1 MATVASNLKPKVIV
15 VGGGLAGLMTT
26 IKITE
31 ADIPVDLFSFVP
43 VKRSHS
49 VCAQG
54 GINGA
59 VNTKGEGDSVY
70 KHLDDTVYG
79 GDFLANQPPIK
90 HMADNAPGIINLL
103 DRMGVMF
110 NRTPEGLLDF
120 RRFGGTQ
127 YHRTAYAGATTGQQ
141 LLYALDEQT
150 RRAETEGK
158 VKKHEFWEF
167 LGVIKDDDGV
177 CKGIIAQDLRT
188 MSIKEFKA
196 DAVVLATGG
205 PGIVYNRSTNSVMN
219 TGTAASAVYQ
229 QGAKYANGEFIQVH
243 PTAIPGLDKLR
254 LMSESARGEGGR
266 VWVPRKRGD
275 ERRGENIPE
284 AERFY
289 FLEEKYPAYGN
300 LVPRDIA
307 TREIFSVCVDE
318 KMGVFGENQVYLDLT
333 HLDKK
338 QIDIKLGGILEIYE
352 KFIGEDP
359 RTTPMRIFP
368 AVHYSMGG
376 LWVDFAKDET
386 TGGLTEG
393 NPRNQQTSI
402 AGLFA
407 VGEAEYQYHGAN
419 RLGANSLLSCLTG
432 GQLAGPGIVNYVK
445 HLKKSV
451 DDLPSSL
458 FERELKLQTDK
469 YEKLAASTGTE
480 NPYKIHEELG
490 DTMTEN
496 VTVVRYNDRLK
507 ATDAKIQELME
518 RVEHVSIADSSNWTN
533 QLIPFTRQL
542 KNMLHLS
549 RAITLGAL
557 ARDESRGAHYKPDF
571 PKRDDENFLKTT
583 IAEWTA
589 DGPRLSY
596 EAVDTSLIKP
606 RLRNYAAE
614 ENTEGQ
620 ATPTAE
626 AAKETLVA
634 DTQRN
639 GNGHNGNGNGHH
651 ANGNGHAPITIGDRA
666 GVDDKNGLASFGA
679 GLTGA
684 DSQEM
689 QIAAGAG
696 VNGGGDQLSTR
707 PPEAR
712 RDTAYGHDD
721 ESEVAEASKS
731 WLTGKQQ
738 LDDADPVKASNPVS
752 VAGERDVNAQ

>member
-1 MATVASNLKPKVIV
+1 MASVASNLKPKVIV

-26 IKITE
+26 IKVTE
-31 ADIPVDLFSFVP
+31 AGVPVDLFSFVP

-90 HMADNAPGIINLL
+90 YMADNAPGIINLL

-150 RRAETEGK
+150 RRAESEGK

-167 LGVIKDDDGV
+167 LGVVKDDDGV
-177 CKGIIAQDLRT
+177 CKGIIAQDLRS
-188 MSIKEFKA
+188 MVIQEFKA

-243 PTAIPGLDKLR
+243 PTAIPGMDKLR

-266 VWVPRKRGD
+266 VWVPKKRGD

-284 AERFY
+284 DERYY
-289 FLEEKYPAYGN
+289 FLEERYPAYGN

-307 TREIFSVCVDE
+307 TREIFSVCVDD
-318 KMGVFGENQVYLDLT
+318 KMGVFGQNQVYLDLT

-386 TGGLTEG
+386 TGGLSEG

-402 AGLFA
+402 PGLFA

-445 HLKKSV
+445 HLKKSA

-458 FERELKLQTDK
+458 FESALKEQTAK
-469 YEKLAASTGTE
+469 YEKLAVSTGNE

-518 RVEHVSIADSSNWTN
+518 RVENVSIADSSNWTN

-571 PKRDDENFLKTT
+571 PKRDDEKFLKST

-596 EAVDTSLIKP
+596 EDVDTSLIKP

-614 ENTEGQ
+614 EDTAGS

-626 AAKETLVA
+626 AAKEKLVI
-634 DTQRN
+634 DTHGKN
-639 GNGHNGNGNGHH
+639 GNGSNGNGNAHHANGNGHH
-651 ANGNGHAPITIGDRA
+651 ANGNGN
-666 GVDDKNGLASFGA
+666 GVNGKNGVLAMGA

-684 DSQEM
+684 AVQEM

-696 VNGGGDQLSTR
+696 GNGGGDQLSTR

-712 RDTAYGHDD
+712 RDSAYGDADKEEVRIADD
-721 ESEVAEASKS
+721 N
-731 WLTGKQQ
+731 WLTGKNDA
-738 LDDADPVKASNPVS
+738 DDADPAKASNPVA
-752 VAGERDVNAQ
+752 VAGERHVNAQ